1 MKNVFV
7 RYNVIGMQNF
17 VNFCRFLWLRG
28 KKEVLLEN
36 CTLRGIKGRESCK
49 GKEQLYISIS
59 DPKWFKN
66 ICYILFLKV
75 HQC

>member
-1 MKNVFV
+1 MFHVNVLSFNEKCISIV

-49 GKEQLYISIS
+49 EQLYIYIR
-59 DPKWFKN
+59 PKM
-66 ICYILFLKV
+66 V
-75 HQC
+75 

>member
-49 GKEQLYISIS
+49 EQLYIYIR
-59 DPKWFKN
+59 PKM
-66 ICYILFLKV
+66 V
-75 HQC
+75 